1 MRHMAALVLTGMLIA
16 FYVVLLV
23 VGERGG
29 RDDRRET
36 TLLVVGSYTNSRS
49 GNVVDSGPSAAI
61 NAEEAPAS
69 ASWNFYSYQIGKLVR
84 HARLCSMD
92 VALVGVDLT
101 SAAADGSADIL
112 VNGET
117 IEHITFSRERRALFP
132 LAHGRLVPANE
143 IPQLIELVPL
153 DREYGILVPIPHR
166 LCSSSALEVG
176 VRLEHAS
183 WTIADAGVKL
193 AYQPTPFTGFRAT
206 LIATL
211 GIFIALV
218 GIAAIHLVIT
228 RMYTLGIMPLLATL
242 AVLIVSP
249 LTFDQWD
256 YRLWTSFG
264 EVAIFGGGDPARLW
278 FGSPLW
284 AFVPSLFSI
293 IAAAAT
299 VITGHGGIASAAV
312 FMKIGMGIA
321 YCYSAFQIA
330 LRAPTKM
337 RTTWAL
343 IALLVPLGL
352 YELAAGYRELFAVA
366 LAIASL
372 TATMRR
378 RLLPGT
384 ILAVLAAS
392 IGEELMPMVLLPA
405 AVALTLPISHV
416 QRTVRAVGLAALG
429 ASLLVGEWL
438 VLIPRETATAA
449 VSYRLGAAPLGG
461 ASWAGALAGLGI
473 LPAWLSP
480 TSPLLGTIVFLL
492 LAAMPIWRLITIVRS
507 AAKRTARSDQQL
519 AGVFIMLVGALLV
532 AFRGTD
538 PNLWYGFVALLLWFF
553 ATAFPT
559 NPFPLFLGTIEGLAF
574 YSTVGFREF
583 VNHAYFWPVDKGL
596 LGTLSSLRNVFDLM
610 AAALTVA
617 IIIAICRN
625 DTLRL
630 FSQAS
635 PRVSLLFLCAV
646 FSASTDSLP
655 LDIVIVLATATL
667 LGGVL
672 RAHTQRLHNGERRTA
687 VFRGGTVV
695 TLAMIGAYS
704 GLRELLAGLC
714 ASTLCVSATLYELSI
729 CDLILGAGGIAALA
743 AQTGSGP
750 VANLATAALYIVM
763 LVTIA
768 TVFGLRAARKRN
780 TQPR

>member
-1 MRHMAALVLTGMLIA
+1 
-16 FYVVLLV
+16 
-23 VGERGG
+23 
-29 RDDRRET
+29 
-36 TLLVVGSYTNSRS
+36 
-49 GNVVDSGPSAAI
+49 
-61 NAEEAPAS
+61 
-69 ASWNFYSYQIGKLVR
+69 
-84 HARLCSMD
+84 
-92 VALVGVDLT
+92 
-101 SAAADGSADIL
+101 
-112 VNGET
+112 
-117 IEHITFSRERRALFP
+117 
-132 LAHGRLVPANE
+132 
-143 IPQLIELVPL
+143 
-153 DREYGILVPIPHR
+153 
-166 LCSSSALEVG
+166 
-176 VRLEHAS
+176 
-183 WTIADAGVKL
+183 
-193 AYQPTPFTGFRAT
+193 
-206 LIATL
+206 
-211 GIFIALV
+211 
-218 GIAAIHLVIT
+218 
-228 RMYTLGIMPLLATL
+228 MPLLATL

-293 IAAAAT
+293 ITAAAT
-299 VITGHGGIASAAV
+299 VITGHGGIASAAI

-321 YCYSAFQIA
+321 YCYSAYQIA
-330 LRAPTKM
+330 LRAPTTM

-343 IALLVPLGL
+343 IALLLPVGL

-372 TATMRR
+372 TATLRR
-378 RLLPGT
+378 KLLLGT

-392 IGEELMPMVLLPA
+392 IGEELIPMVLLPA
-405 AVALTLPISHV
+405 AVALTLPISQV
-416 QRTVRAVGLAALG
+416 QRMVRAVGLAALG

-438 VLIPRETATAA
+438 ILIPRETATAA

-507 AAKRTARSDQQL
+507 AAKRTAQSDQQL

-553 ATAFPT
+553 ATALPT
-559 NPFPLFLGTIEGLAF
+559 NPFPLVLGTIEGLAF

-610 AAALTVA
+610 VAALTVA
-617 IIIAICRN
+617 IIVAICRN
-625 DTLRL
+625 DTRRL
-630 FSQAS
+630 FSKAS

-667 LGGVL
+667 LRGVL
-672 RAHTQRLHNGERRTA
+672 RAHTQRLHNGEGRTA

-695 TLAMIGAYS
+695 TLAVIGAYS

-714 ASTLCVSATLYELSI
+714 ASTLCVYATLYELSI

-743 AQTGSGP
+743 AQKGSGP

-768 TVFGLRAARKRN
+768 TVFGLRTARKQN